1 MTYIIPGTS
10 NYTLKD
16 YEGVIVL
23 ENNDRDAQKVDL
35 LAASPRLMLTN
46 NGETDVKIKNL
57 VVTHFL

>member
-10 NYTLKD
+10 NYTLKG
-16 YEGVIVL
+16 YEDVIVL

>member
-16 YEGVIVL
+16 YEDVIVL
-23 ENNDRDAQKVDL
+23 ENSDRDAQKVDL
-35 LAASPRLMLTN
+35 LAASPQLMLTN

>member
-10 NYTLKD
+10 NYTLKG
-16 YEGVIVL
+16 YEDIIVL

>member
-10 NYTLKD
+10 NYTLRG
-16 YEGVIVL
+16 YEDVIVL

>member
-10 NYTLKD
+10 NYTLKG
-16 YEGVIVL
+16 YEDVIVL

-57 VVTHFL
+57 VATHFL

>member
-1 MTYIIPGTS
+1 MTYIILGTS
-10 NYTLKD
+10 NYTLKG
-16 YEGVIVL
+16 YEDVIVL